1 MKKNDLTSS
10 AIKTILLITATILCA
25 AVAHLHHIGSISIDW
40 VGDVF
45 AVVTSVLI
53 IVTDAYFLIK
63 NNQII
68 DKRSGIVYLG
78 IASIGVISFQVICDL
93 LNLNPPANWHRLLYD
108 AMFNVSFCMLFI
120 ITFNFADVFTLRL
133 TRKMSE

>member
-1 MKKNDLTSS
+1 MKNNDLTSS
-10 AIKTILLITATILCA
+10 AIRTILLIATTIVCA
-25 AVAHLHHIGSISIDW
+25 AFTHLHHIGFISIDW

-45 AVVTSVLI
+45 AVITSVFI
-53 IVTDAYFLIK
+53 IVTDAYLLIK

-68 DKRSGIVYLG
+68 DKKSGIVYLG

-93 LNLNPPANWHRLLYD
+93 LKLNPPANWHRLLYD
-108 AMFNVSFCMLFI
+108 AMFNISFCMLFI